1 MLILSRLDPAL
12 SDMKLLPCFIEPLFG
27 CPELLFSAFAVEL
40 QLFEKRTSHEFKV
53 LTPAQN
59 LFPRI
64 LDLRLKRTKLAQGV
78 VGVEE
83 RVPHDL
89 KLLTRTQNL
98 SPCILDLLLKRTK
111 LVRGACV
118 GLLCN
123 AVQPLHDCAMSSLD
137 A

>member
-1 MLILSRLDPAL
+1 M
-12 SDMKLLPCFIEPLFG
+12 
-27 CPELLFSAFAVEL
+27 
-40 QLFEKRTSHEFKV
+40 
-53 LTPAQN
+53 
-59 LFPRI
+59 
-64 LDLRLKRTKLAQGV
+64 KRTKLAQGV

-89 KLLTRTQNL
+89 KLITRTQNL

-123 AVQPLHDCAMSSLD
+123 AVQPLHDGAMSSLD